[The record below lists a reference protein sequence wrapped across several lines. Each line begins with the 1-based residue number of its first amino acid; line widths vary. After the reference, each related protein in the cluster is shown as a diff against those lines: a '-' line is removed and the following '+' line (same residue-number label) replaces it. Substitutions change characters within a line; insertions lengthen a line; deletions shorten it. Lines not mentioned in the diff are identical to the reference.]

1 MAKKYRVDKSTS
13 LQETSNASTDIIYLP
28 TGPIDEA
35 AERARE
41 TMRRLAASLGRAAAL
56 SIYQARVR
64 GDRRYR

>member
-1 MAKKYRVDKSTS
+1 MIKKQKVDKSTS
-13 LQETSNASTDIIYLP
+13 LRETSNTLMDIIYVP

-35 AERARE
+35 ADRARE

-64 GDRRYR
+64 GSRRYW